1 MVSNSERENSIDSSS
16 STTAT
21 FTTLSTI
28 SSATLSL
35 TSSYVSSISSNVSAG
50 ANTWEYGFLDMEF
63 GLGSEFTE
71 LELSSEDLFKSG
83 LGGQVVAASRLH
95 DNELEQPAHIMV
107 GS

>member
-1 MVSNSERENSIDSSS
+1 
-16 STTAT
+16 
-21 FTTLSTI
+21 
-28 SSATLSL
+28 
-35 TSSYVSSISSNVSAG
+35 
-50 ANTWEYGFLDMEF
+50 MEF

-71 LELSSEDLFKSG
+71 LVPSCKLSSEDLFKSG